1 MQIEFLGAAGEV
13 TGSCH
18 LLTVGGR
25 RVLLDCGLI
34 QGSRADEAR
43 NLEAFPFDPAAI
55 DAVVL
60 SHSHIDHAGRL
71 PLLVKAGYR
80 GPIYTHGAARDL
92 CEILLRDAAFI
103 NEKETEWQNRKR
115 ERKGLKPLAPLY
127 SRRDA
132 ERAMQRFVSLAYD
145 ERTTIVPGV
154 TVRLLDAGHIL
165 GSAIVELSLE
175 EHGRHCTLVFSGDLG
190 HSGAAVMHD
199 PAILASA
206 DMVIL
211 ESTYGDR
218 PHRPQSETL
227 DEMAAV
233 LREADAA
240 GGNVL
245 IPAFAVGRTQE
256 LLYLF
261 GRYFKEWDLARW
273 RIVLDSPLA
282 IEATEIYLR
291 HSRLFDAEAR
301 ELFNRQRRLPVLP
314 NLSFTRTA
322 AQSMALNRSAGGTII
337 MAGSGMCTGG
347 RIKHHLKHNVWRR
360 DCHIVMV
367 GFQGRGTLGRQLV
380 DGAKHIRLWGETM
393 RVNARVHTL
402 GGFSAHA
409 DQGELSHWYGHF
421 EQRPPVVLVHGEP
434 DAQQALVERM
444 QQDHGITAHIAARG
458 EAMALPSR

>member
-1 MQIEFLGAAGEV
+1 MHIEFLGAAGEV

-25 RVLLDCGLI
+25 RVLLDCGLV
-34 QGSRADEAR
+34 QGSRTDEAR
-43 NLEAFPFDPAAI
+43 NAEPFAFDPASI

-103 NEKETEWQNRKR
+103 NEKEVEWENRKR
-115 ERKGLKPLAPLY
+115 ERKGLAPRLPLY
-127 SRRDA
+127 SRREA
-132 ERAMQRFVSLAYD
+132 ERAMQRFVSLNYN
-145 ERTTIVPGV
+145 ETHTIVPGV
-154 TVRLLDAGHIL
+154 SLRLHDAGHIL
-165 GSAIVELSLE
+165 GSSIVELELE
-175 EHGRHCTLVFSGDLG
+175 EKGRRCRLVFSGDLG
-190 HSGAAVMHD
+190 HSGAAIMRD
-199 PAILASA
+199 PSVLSA
-206 DMVIL
+206 ADLVIL

-218 PHRPQSETL
+218 PHRSQAETL

-245 IPAFAVGRTQE
+245 IPAFAVGRSQE

-261 GRYFKEWDLARW
+261 GRYFKEWDLAHW

-282 IEATEIYLR
+282 IEATEIYVR
-291 HSRLFDAEAR
+291 HSELFDAEAR
-301 ELFNRQRRLPVLP
+301 ELFGRQRRLPVLP

-322 AQSMALNRSAGGTII
+322 AQSMALNRAAGGTII
-337 MAGSGMCTGG
+337 MAGSGMCNGG
-347 RIKHHLKHNVWRR
+347 RIKHHLKHNAWRR

-367 GFQGRGTLGRQLV
+367 GFQGRGTLGRALV
-380 DGAKHIRLWGETM
+380 DGAKHIRLWGETI
-393 RVNARVHTL
+393 RVNAKVHTL

-409 DQGELSHWYGHF
+409 DQGELSRWYGHF
-421 EQRPPVVLVHGEP
+421 QHKPRLVLVHGET
-434 DAQQALVERM
+434 DAQQALVQRIRD
-444 QQDHGITAHIAARG
+444 DHGVTAHIAARG
-458 EAMALPSR
+458 ESLALPTH

>member
-43 NLEAFPFDPAAI
+43 NLEAFPFDPAGIA
-55 DAVVL
+55 AVVL

-103 NEKETEWQNRKR
+103 NEKEAEWENRKR
-115 ERKGLKPLAPLY
+115 ERKGLAPVAPLY

-132 ERAMQRFVSLAYD
+132 ERAMRSFVSIGYD
-145 ERTTIVPGV
+145 EQQEIVPGV
-154 TVRLLDAGHIL
+154 TLRLLDAGHIL
-165 GSAIVELSLE
+165 GSSIVALDLE
-175 EHGRHCTLVFSGDLG
+175 EEGKHCRLVFSGDLG
-190 HSGAAVMHD
+190 HSGAAIMHD
-199 PAILASA
+199 PRVLTAA
-206 DMVIL
+206 DLVLL

-218 PHRPQSETL
+218 PHRSSAETL
-227 DEMAAV
+227 EEMAAV

-261 GRYFKEWDLARW
+261 GRYFKEWNLAHW
-273 RIVLDSPLA
+273 HLALDSPLA

-291 HSRLFDAEAR
+291 HSGLFDAEAR
-301 ELFNRQRRLPVLP
+301 ELFGRQHRLPVLP
-314 NLSFTRTA
+314 NLSFTRTP

-347 RIKHHLKHNVWRR
+347 RIKHHLKHNAWRR
-360 DCHIVMV
+360 DCHIVIV

-380 DGAKHIRLWGETM
+380 DGAKHIRLWGETI
-393 RVNARVHTL
+393 RVNAHVHTL

-409 DQGELSHWYGHF
+409 DQGELSRWYGHF
-421 EQRPPVVLVHGEP
+421 KGKPPVVLVHGEP
-434 DAQQALVERM
+434 DAQQALARRM
-444 QQDHGITAHIAARG
+444 EEDHGIVPRIATRG
-458 EAMALPSR
+458 EVMQLPRR

>member
-1 MQIEFLGAAGEV
+1 VNIQFLGAAGEV

-25 RVLLDCGLI
+25 QILLDCGLI

-43 NLEAFPFDPAAI
+43 NAEPFPFDPARI

-71 PLLVKAGYR
+71 PLLVKSGFR

-103 NEKETEWQNRKR
+103 NEKEVEWENRKR
-115 ERKGLKPLAPLY
+115 ERKGLAPRLPLY

-132 ERAMQRFVSLAYD
+132 ERAMQRFVSLSYN
-145 ERTTIVPGV
+145 EPQSLLPGV
-154 TVRLLDAGHIL
+154 TLRLLDAGHIL
-165 GSAIVELSLE
+165 GSSIVELDLE
-175 EHGRHCTLVFSGDLG
+175 EHGRRCRLVFSGDLG
-190 HSGAAVMHD
+190 HSGAAIMRD
-199 PAILASA
+199 PAVVSEA
-206 DMVIL
+206 DVVLL

-218 PHRPQSETL
+218 AHRSQQATL

-233 LREADAA
+233 LHEADAG

-245 IPAFAVGRTQE
+245 IPAFAVGRSQE

-291 HSRLFDAEAR
+291 HSELFDAEAR
-301 ELFNRQRRLPVLP
+301 ELFGRQRRLPVLP

-322 AQSMALNRSAGGTII
+322 AQSMALNRLGNGTII
-337 MAGSGMCTGG
+337 MAGSGMCNGG
-347 RIKHHLKHNVWRR
+347 RIKHHLKHNAWRR

-367 GFQGRGTLGRQLV
+367 GFQGRGTLGRALV
-380 DGAKHIRLWGETM
+380 DGAKHIRLWGETI
-393 RVNARVHTL
+393 RVNAKVHTL

-409 DQGELSHWYGHF
+409 DQGELSRWYGHF
-421 EQRPPVVLVHGEP
+421 KRRPDLVLVHGEP
-434 DAQQALVERM
+434 DAQQGLALRIHA
-444 QQDHGITAHIAARG
+444 DHGVSARIAAYG
-458 EAMALPSR
+458 ETLELPTH